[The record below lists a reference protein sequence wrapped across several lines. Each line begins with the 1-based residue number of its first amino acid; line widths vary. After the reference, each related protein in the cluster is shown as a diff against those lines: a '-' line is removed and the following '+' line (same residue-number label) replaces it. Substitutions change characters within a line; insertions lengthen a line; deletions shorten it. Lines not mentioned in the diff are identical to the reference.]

1 MYKNWITYMYINVK
15 TRVNA
20 DKYMQFSRANLTSLY
35 TRLVY
40 MLENKA
46 VLFSSAWL
54 AAQWNVHY
62 GFTHSKAKFLGL
74 NGKPY
79 FV

>member
-1 MYKNWITYMYINVK
+1 MYINVK
-15 TRVNA
+15 TGVNA

-46 VLFSSAWL
+46 VLFS
-54 AAQWNVHY
+54 
-62 GFTHSKAKFLGL
+62 
-74 NGKPY
+74 
-79 FV
+79 